1 MKSSFVRAR
10 AWYPVSVLMA
20 IMVGFGAVAVQA
32 AEAPAD
38 EFKKLCISCHT
49 IGGGR
54 IVGPDLKNVVERQD
68 RAWLVRFI
76 TDPQSVLA
84 SGDAYAMKLKEEAR
98 GVVMPTVPGM
108 TADRAMALLDMI
120 VDESALEKSRF
131 AGVQVS
137 DRPFTAADIA
147 QGRELFLGIRPLV
160 NGGASCVSCHSVNG
174 IGVLAGGGLGPD
186 LNQVFERLNGR
197 KGLVTWLSAPATTT
211 MGAVFGPHP
220 LEADA
225 EILPLVAYFADL
237 AEDPRESSQA
247 ATLIFVLLGI
257 AGTAAVLMTFDGV
270 WKGRFR
276 GVREEMVMDSAER
289 VRGSRNG

>member
-1 MKSSFVRAR
+1 MKSSFVRTKAR
-10 AWYPVSVLMA
+10 YLAVLMVVSTG
-20 IMVGFGAVAVQA
+20 VGTASLHA

-120 VDESALEKSRF
+120 AEESVLEKSQF

-137 DRPFTAADIA
+137 DRPFTAEDIL
-147 QGRELFLGIRPLV
+147 QGRKLFLGIRTLT

-197 KGLVTWLSAPATTT
+197 KGLVTWLSAPATST

-220 LEADA
+220 LEADE

-237 AEDPRESSQA
+237 AKDPRESSQA

-257 AGTAAVLMTFDGV
+257 AGTAVVLMTFDGV

-276 GVREEMVMDSAER
+276 GVREDMVIESAER